1 MYEPIV
7 LSQPQRGKKTDA
19 YESDKGF
26 EDIYYGKLC
35 SMESYL
41 QVVQMLKGNFPRFP
55 QQTLKV

>member
-26 EDIYYGKLC
+26 EDIYYALWKVIYKLC
-35 SMESYL
+35 
-41 QVVQMLKGNFPRFP
+41 RC
-55 QQTLKV
+55 